1 MSMQSSDSGSSS
13 NMNPKSSGD
22 AAAVPLDPMD
32 VDPVDDGPR
41 RVVTPPIPVVAGF
54 MSSPSSFSPGVL
66 QLASPEAM
74 VVTTEQDAKQCLD
87 WLRSEDLSLRVPA
100 AHRLDAVARW
110 LGPERTRSVS
120 GWIFLLGCVCVAMLV
135 LILLFIYYS
144 L

>member
-1 MSMQSSDSGSSS
+1 MQSSDSGSSS
-13 NMNPKSSGD
+13 NMNSKSSGD
-22 AAAVPLDPMD
+22 AAPVPLDPMD

-54 MSSPSSFSPGVL
+54 MSSPGVL

-120 GWIFLLGCVCVAMLV
+120 GWIYLAGLRACVLCVLSC
-135 LILLFIYYS
+135 LS
-144 L
+144 